1 MFLWKGHL
9 NSQKAK
15 KHGKKELKF
24 TIKQKQVTG
33 MFPVENSDM

>member
-1 MFLWKGHL
+1 MERAFKL
-9 NSQKAK
+9 AK
-15 KHGKKELKF
+15 KLKSTEKIELKF